1 MTAFGEVQA
10 GVCSPSGGLSR
21 GRFDGRGT
29 IGFMRQDRIVRRR
42 RSFAMSGGTF
52 ATLFLA
58 ALIVLAVDFS
68 ASISLAQHGPFLRRQ
83 RIGRIF
89 VPPPSLPVPFI
100 RRGIPLLPYDYYSQR
115 GVAPGGHKL
124 LGSNEIVSS
133 LQAKGFRDI
142 SPPQNRGS
150 TYITEATG
158 PRGERV
164 RLIIN
169 GQSGGIDGVRA
180 IGFEDRR

>member
-1 MTAFGEVQA
+1 M
-10 GVCSPSGGLSR
+10 SSG
-21 GRFDGRGT
+21 
-29 IGFMRQDRIVRRR
+29 
-42 RSFAMSGGTF
+42 A
-52 ATLFLA
+52 AA
-58 ALIVLAVDFS
+58 ALVFAAVILVFDLS
-68 ASISLAQHGPFLRRQ
+68 ASVSLAQHGPFLRRQ

-89 VPPPSLPVPFI
+89 FPPHLPLPFV

-124 LGSNEIVSS
+124 LGPNEIVSS
-133 LQAKGFRDI
+133 LQSRGFRDI
-142 SPPQNRGS
+142 APPQNRGF

>member
-1 MTAFGEVQA
+1 MSSA
-10 GVCSPSGGLSR
+10 
-21 GRFDGRGT
+21 T
-29 IGFMRQDRIVRRR
+29 I
-42 RSFAMSGGTF
+42 A
-52 ATLFLA
+52 ALFLVA
-58 ALIVLAVDFS
+58 ALMLVINFS
-68 ASISLAQHGPFLRRQ
+68 ASTSFAQHGPFQHRQ
-83 RIGRIF
+83 RIGRI
-89 VPPPSLPVPFI
+89 VVLPRLPVPFV

-115 GVAPGGHKL
+115 GIAPGGHKL
-124 LGSNEIVSS
+124 LGSNEVVTS
-133 LQAKGFRDI
+133 LQARGFHDI

-169 GQSGGIDGVRA
+169 GKSGGIDGVRP